1 MTNPHGRP
9 PLSGREKFA
18 LTVAGIVILVV
29 SLAVARYMLTHKP
42 KPQRRQ
48 PVATAPVVKVRVLT
62 PTSYQVTV
70 PVQGTVIPATEVDL
84 KARVGGE
91 VVWTHPELI
100 EGGLV
105 RKGQTLVKLDP
116 EDYQLAL
123 TGKKANLESAIYDL
137 KAEQGQQEIARS
149 GWELLGLEDKAS
161 ELDRELALR
170 QPQLAAKQAQL
181 KAAEAEVRQ
190 AELALERTV
199 IKAPFDAVVQS
210 AETDV
215 GAQVSTQGT
224 LARLVGSGIFHIKA
238 LVPLDRLKWIILP
251 DRPLTRPSPAS
262 VNTGTGRV
270 REGRV
275 LKLMGD
281 LEPNGRLARLLI
293 EVKDPM
299 DLEKINSDRSPM
311 LLGDYVSVLIQG
323 RTVDNVFVIDRSH
336 LKDGRF
342 ILTVSNEDR
351 LMIEETDLVWQG
363 LEEVLVTG
371 IPPETRMVIS
381 DLSAP
386 VEGMKVRV
394 AVDQEPESGNPG
406 HGDAE
411 TR

>member
-1 MTNPHGRP
+1 VEI
-9 PLSGREKFA
+9 RE
-18 LTVAGIVILVV
+18 LI
-29 SLAVARYMLTHKP
+29 
-42 KPQRRQ
+42 
-48 PVATAPVVKVRVLT
+48 
-62 PTSYQVTV
+62 PTSYQITV
-70 PVQGTVIPATEVDL
+70 PVQGTVVPAKEVDL
-84 KARVGGE
+84 KARVAGE

-100 EGGLV
+100 EGGIV
-105 RKGQTLVKLDP
+105 RKGQVLVKLDP
-116 EDYQLAL
+116 EDYELAL

-149 GWELLGLEDKAS
+149 EWELLGLENKAS

-190 AELALERTV
+190 AELGLERTV
-199 IKAPFDAVVQS
+199 IKAPFDAVVQL
-210 AETDV
+210 AEMDV

-224 LARLVGSGIFHIKA
+224 LARLVGSDIFHIQA

-251 DRPLTRPSPAS
+251 DGPLAPSSPAS
-262 VNTGTGRV
+262 VNTSTGRV

-299 DLEKINSDRSPM
+299 DLEKMNGDRSPM

-323 RTVDNVFVIDRSH
+323 RTVDKVFVIDRVH

-342 ILTVSNEDR
+342 ILTVTNEDR
-351 LMIEETDLVWQG
+351 LMIQETDLVWQG
-363 LEEVLVTG
+363 QEEVLVTG
-371 IPPETRMVIS
+371 IPPGTRMVIS
-381 DLSAP
+381 DLPVP

-394 AVDQEPESGNPG
+394 APPE
-406 HGDAE
+406 
-411 TR
+411 